1 MAMMCYSDLE
11 DDDPPGVAALDALHA
26 SLERW
31 VVDLLAETA
40 YRATRPPA
48 RFVWQ
53 VEDRTPA
60 AASRAL
66 ETIRFIRYAAEQLLD
81 RNAFLRYLCPDCPR
95 EGHARCPALG
105 RPRRAGKA
113 VHEAVY
119 AVPVAPLPVQ
129 RGTWPVRSRPVTSRV
144 VGRLRLMARRLREAA
159 CGAEA
164 CGAEEGAARTTL
176 VAHLY
181 DMARA
186 WTFQGLDDSVV
197 NVDEEH
203 EGKFVRE
210 VMRAVMRKRD
220 DALDGADARHS
231 PVNFI
236 AAILRTLVEQVGG
249 PRTFTVREAVVAALV
264 ARNAAIEGDAVAVDD
279 FSRTWLGLGRPGPW
293 RAAVEMALLG
303 DWVDALGRHVS
314 DDAEI
319 MELLHLH
326 THREHRRLQ
335 PLWERQVRGR
345 TVRLLDEPVGP
356 GLSLRELVAQRG
368 RPEDRL
374 LLGEVEDPRVQAVLA
389 RLAPPEKAVAMAY
402 AAQRVTW
409 TEAAVEGGA
418 ADPGAFGERVR
429 RKLKRLGRLHGSTAT
444 DPSASL
450 PAVDR

>member
-11 DDDPPGVAALDALHA
+11 DDDPPGVAALHA

-60 AASRAL
+60 AATRAL

-113 VHEAVY
+113 VLHEAVY
-119 AVPVAPLPVQ
+119 AVPVAPPPVH
-129 RGTWPVRSRPVTSRV
+129 RGTWPVQSRPVASRV

-210 VMRAVMRKRD
+210 VMRAVMKKRD
-220 DALDGADARHS
+220 DAL
-231 PVNFI
+231 
-236 AAILRTLVEQVGG
+236 
-249 PRTFTVREAVVAALV
+249 
-264 ARNAAIEGDAVAVDD
+264 
-279 FSRTWLGLGRPGPW
+279 
-293 RAAVEMALLG
+293 
-303 DWVDALGRHVS
+303 
-314 DDAEI
+314 
-319 MELLHLH
+319 
-326 THREHRRLQ
+326 
-335 PLWERQVRGR
+335 
-345 TVRLLDEPVGP
+345 
-356 GLSLRELVAQRG
+356 
-368 RPEDRL
+368 
-374 LLGEVEDPRVQAVLA
+374 
-389 RLAPPEKAVAMAY
+389 
-402 AAQRVTW
+402 
-409 TEAAVEGGA
+409 
-418 ADPGAFGERVR
+418 
-429 RKLKRLGRLHGSTAT
+429 
-444 DPSASL
+444 
-450 PAVDR
+450 